1 MNTLG
6 FEWDDKKAASNFL
19 KHRISFEEAS
29 TAFYDE
35 FAREFDDPDHSGK
48 EYRFILLG
56 ISRHLRVLVVVF
68 CHRDNENKI
77 RIISARKANKEES
90 HYYFRRR
97 SK

>member
-1 MNTLG
+1 M
-6 FEWDDKKAASNFL
+6 
-19 KHRISFEEAS
+19 
-29 TAFYDE
+29 FYDK
-35 FAREFDDPDHSGK
+35 FAREFDDPDHSQK

-56 ISRHLRVLVVVF
+56 ISRNLRVLIVVF

-90 HYYFRRR
+90 QYYFRKE